1 MAAGIS
7 GDVLLRVEGNSCGLG
22 NKTTE
27 VVTVTCEL
35 REMGLDHKLKARGV
49 RK

>member
-22 NKTTE
+22 NKTKE
-27 VVTVTCEL
+27 VTVTCEL
-35 REMGLDHKLKARGV
+35 GEMGLYHKLKARGV